1 MSGPSWHIDAALGA
15 RLHREARAEAWGVTV
30 DRFAGAL
37 DSSARKYFGEDEP
50 TSRDVERYLQS
61 LHLADL
67 AVACACADGHEAA
80 WDHFIREFRP
90 VLYRAADS
98 LDAGGGARELADSL
112 YGELFGLTL
121 RDGVRRSHLVYY
133 HGRSALGTWLRAV
146 LSQRFVDRV
155 RAARRTDPLPEDD
168 APHALAAP
176 PPPPTDARW
185 ARALDVVRT
194 ALMIAVA
201 ALAPRDRLRLSC
213 YYAQSMTL
221 AQIGRLLNEHE
232 ATVSRH
238 LTRTRKALRE
248 GVESHLREQ
257 HGMSEAEIGDSL
269 SAVAEN
275 AGTLDLAE
283 LLGPAEPRKEAE
295 PQRSTG

>member
-1 MSGPSWHIDAALGA
+1 MTAPPWSIDAAVAA
-15 RLHREARAEAWGVTV
+15 RLHREARADAWGVTLE
-30 DRFAGAL
+30 RFTSAL
-37 DSSARKYFGEDEP
+37 GTSARKYFGAHGP
-50 TSRDVERYLQS
+50 APRDLERYLQS

-67 AVACACADGHEAA
+67 AVACACADGSEAA
-80 WDHFIREFRP
+80 WDHFVREYRP

-98 LDAGGGARELADSL
+98 LDSGGGARELADAL

-121 RDGVRRSHLVYY
+121 RDGVRRSHLDYY

-146 LSQRFVDRV
+146 LSQRFIDRV
-155 RAARRTDPLPEDD
+155 RGARRSEPLPDDD
-168 APHALAAP
+168 APHAVAAAP
-176 PPPPTDARW
+176 APATDASW
-185 ARALDVVRT
+185 VRALELVRT

-238 LTRTRKALRE
+238 LTRTRKALRL

-257 HGMSEAEIGDSL
+257 HRMSDDAIGESL
-269 SAVAEN
+269 LAVADN
-275 AGTLDLAE
+275 VGTLDLAE
-283 LLGPAEPRKEAE
+283 LLGPDEPRKEVE
-295 PQRSTG
+295 PERSKG

>member
-1 MSGPSWHIDAALGA
+1 MRAPPWRIDAAVAA
-15 RLHREARAEAWGVTV
+15 RLHREARAETWGVTAE
-30 DRFAGAL
+30 RFASAL
-37 DSSARKYFGEDEP
+37 DTSARKYFGDQVP
-50 TSRDVERYLQS
+50 TARDIERYLQT
-61 LHLADL
+61 LHVADL
-67 AVACACADGHEAA
+67 AVACACTDGSEAA
-80 WDHFIREFRP
+80 WDYFVREYRP

-121 RDGVRRSHLVYY
+121 RDGVRRSHLDYY

-155 RAARRTDPLPEDD
+155 RGARRSEPLPDD
-168 APHALAAP
+168 DGPHAVAAGP
-176 PPPPTDARW
+176 PPATDAHW
-185 ARALDVVRT
+185 VRALELVRT
-194 ALMIAVA
+194 ALRIAVA
-201 ALAPRDRLRLSC
+201 ALVPRDRLRLSC

-238 LTRTRKALRE
+238 LTRTRKALRQDIE
-248 GVESHLREQ
+248 RHLREQ
-257 HGMSEAEIGDSL
+257 HRMSDAEIGESL
-269 SAVAEN
+269 SAVADN

-283 LLGPAEPRKEAE
+283 LLGPDDSRKEAE
-295 PQRSTG
+295 PERSKG